1 MNRAFNKLESKLS
14 MLGEV
19 KVTYM
24 DILKVQQTT
33 PANQC
38 LAQFQEQK
46 KETCTLS
53 QTMRGRLSNDQE
65 KQIDTTFKPTSYT
78 ATRQIA

>member
-19 KVTYM
+19 KVTYT

-38 LAQFQEQK
+38 LAQFQEQR
-46 KETCTLS
+46 KEVMQKLIT
-53 QTMRGRLSNDQE
+53 
-65 KQIDTTFKPTSYT
+65 IDLFNEPSDNYESGLNT
-78 ATRQIA
+78 AQGDTHSATGL